1 MNFLKTYIVFLQI
14 IEARQEEAPYM
25 LPPLIDPDISPQ
37 NLNTNYPHLL
47 IDKLALSECLQTA
60 GMEFNRVQ
68 TGNPYSQHQ
77 TDNYQHR
84 HSWVDPTMSHKGSN
98 PDINASYTNDVDSVS
113 SSPGVQRVCISC
125 LFFHLP

>member
-1 MNFLKTYIVFLQI
+1 
-14 IEARQEEAPYM
+14 M

-77 TDNYQHR
+77 TDNYPHR
-84 HSWVDPTMSHKGSN
+84 HSWVDTSMNQKGSN
-98 PDINASYTNDVDSVS
+98 PDLSTYNNDADSVN
-113 SSPGVQRVCISC
+113 SSPGVQRVKA
-125 LFFHLP
+125 F